1 MVGRLERWK
10 IEPVVASFDV
20 DDEVSFNRETE
31 ADPLVV
37 VTDSDVEA
45 EVFVLLVFGALV
57 EGVELDDDVAP
68 PTDDTVLRSGKF
80 DRPCAAH

>member
-1 MVGRLERWK
+1 MERWK
-10 IEPVVASFDV
+10 IDPVVASFDV

-31 ADPLVV
+31 ADPLVG
-37 VTDSDVEA
+37 VTESDVEA

-57 EGVELDDDVAP
+57 VDGVELDEDVAP
-68 PTDDTVLRSGKF
+68 PTDDTVLRSGRF